1 MSGSRASIRYAKAV
15 LQQANEAKEA
25 EVVFN
30 DMQTVHDT
38 IQSSTEL
45 QGVLGSP
52 VINSTD
58 KKNALLAIF
67 DKQSK
72 TTKSLINVLV
82 ENQRTSLLG
91 GVAKNYIDLYNE
103 AQGVKVVEVT
113 TAVSLTEALSEKVLA
128 KVKELTGSDKVTL
141 KSTIDESIIGGFIL
155 RIGDLQYNA
164 SIANNLAKIKREF
177 SKSL

>member
-91 GVAKNYIDLYNE
+91 GVAKKLYRF
-103 AQGVKVVEVT
+103 V
-113 TAVSLTEALSEKVLA
+113 
-128 KVKELTGSDKVTL
+128 
-141 KSTIDESIIGGFIL
+141 
-155 RIGDLQYNA
+155 
-164 SIANNLAKIKREF
+164 
-177 SKSL
+177 